1 MQLFDTYGDS
11 TIPTSVKKYFEQ
23 SHVKYVML
31 EVKDRKDMI
40 LPACSLQF
48 DENVY
53 FIPLLKKKNSCV
65 FTIAR
70 GDFGYGSSMRL
81 YHQLSRD
88 LWWRVDSSSSR
99 PDRNFFWSQK
109 MKKIRPA
116 QYQHF
121 MMIAV
126 ICNALSTRSLQSIQS
141 YQIQKLRSTDS
152 TSRITL
158 TKGAKRT

>member
-1 MQLFDTYGDS
+1 MLRGEMGWIRTNNETTVEPKENIPRVLTELFDTYGDS

-40 LPACSLQF
+40 QPACTPQI
-48 DENVY
+48 DENAY
-53 FIPLLKKKNSCV
+53 FIPLPKKKNSCV
-65 FTIAR
+65 FTIVR

-99 PDRNFFWSQK
+99 PDRKFSGV
-109 MKKIRPA
+109 R
-116 QYQHF
+116 
-121 MMIAV
+121 
-126 ICNALSTRSLQSIQS
+126 R
-141 YQIQKLRSTDS
+141 
-152 TSRITL
+152 
-158 TKGAKRT
+158 